1 MVRSGTPS
9 KAGGAD
15 PRSDKWNLPRTIGQ
29 EVFSAAASF
38 GICNS
43 EDDDIGIDIGT
54 QLGRDLRDVLLLIV
68 SPDPRQHGDCKG
80 ESDHNPVAG

>member
-1 MVRSGTPS
+1 MEFAARNRARSTFG
-9 KAGGAD
+9 
-15 PRSDKWNLPRTIGQ
+15 RR
-29 EVFSAAASF
+29 SF
-38 GICNS
+38 GICNG